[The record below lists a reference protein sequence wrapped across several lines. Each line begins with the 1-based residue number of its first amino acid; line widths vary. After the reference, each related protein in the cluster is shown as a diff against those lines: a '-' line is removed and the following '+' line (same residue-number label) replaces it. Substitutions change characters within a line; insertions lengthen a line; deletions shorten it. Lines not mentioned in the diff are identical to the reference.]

1 MKELKQ
7 LRKAGLHVVDSAPLF
22 RCGYFAFAYSREQWA
37 ALCSVLHVYV
47 PVPDNAG
54 GAMKTFTAPRNT
66 QILYAI
72 GVFNGGLDTLV
83 HECAHTAFKFC
94 HDVGVEIAC
103 ERANETYCY
112 LLDWLF
118 GEGVKGNRAVF
129 KSCVEEPGGK

>member
-22 RCGYFAFAYSREQWA
+22 RCGYFVFAYNQEQWE
-37 ALCSVLHVYV
+37 ALCNALHVDV
-47 PVPDNAG
+47 PVSDSACGLSQAFVRNA
-54 GAMKTFTAPRNT
+54 
-66 QILYAI
+66 QYLYAI
-72 GVFNGGLDTLV
+72 GVFGGGLDTLV
-83 HECAHTAFKFC
+83 HECAHTVFKFC
-94 HDVGVEIAC
+94 HDTGIEVAC
-103 ERANETYCY
+103 ERANETFCY

>member
-22 RCGYFAFAYSREQWA
+22 RCGCFVFAYSWEQWE
-37 ALCSVLHVYV
+37 ALYKVLQLDV
-47 PVPDNAG
+47 PVADGAQGLAHSFARNAQ
-54 GAMKTFTAPRNT
+54 K
-66 QILYAI
+66 LYAI

-83 HECAHTAFKFC
+83 HECAHTAFAFC
-94 HDVGVEIAC
+94 DYVNVEVVC
-103 ERANETYCY
+103 ERSNETFCY

-118 GEGVKGNRAVF
+118 GEGVKGNRAAF